1 MSNCSELLP
10 DGENLRHAL
19 LWIAETMSA
28 HPEKSKKEVVFEAE
42 CRFDLSPIECER
54 LNQKLLAIQ
63 TASYG
68 ASS

>member
-1 MSNCSELLP
+1 MSHCSELLP

-28 HPEKSKKEVVFEAE
+28 HPEKGKKEIVFEAE
-42 CRFDLSPIECER
+42 CKFDLSPIECER

-63 TASYG
+63 TASSG
-68 ASS
+68 TTA